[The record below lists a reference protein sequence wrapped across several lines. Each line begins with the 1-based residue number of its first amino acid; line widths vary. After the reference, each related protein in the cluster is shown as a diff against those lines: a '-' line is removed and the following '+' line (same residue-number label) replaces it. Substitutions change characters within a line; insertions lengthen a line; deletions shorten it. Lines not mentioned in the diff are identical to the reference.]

1 MRGSPA
7 IRPGTASGRPSPSRP
22 QPGSAS
28 RLSVD
33 LAGRAVALSPDVPA
47 NFDEP
52 LGEHHRLIGH
62 WVASRGKAGLS
73 LTRPAARRHIE
84 RVFDAAV
91 RDSLDAVEM
100 ADFRTVVLHGHDE
113 LPPAIIVICD
123 SIGQIDLGWIE
134 ESDAPIAWRA
144 AAYKALEQ
152 MLGRALPVFG
162 YGDLFEEISHY
173 YWDGETQDAAAR
185 ESLIALHGADP
196 DEVDQMALPS
206 EMDARRPGWMIAD
219 NAGATKLL
227 PPGLRRALRDMAQAH
242 RALGKVPGEA
252 NAWSF
257 EMDALYDYV
266 PGIEECSS
274 LPPMTLV
281 PVEQFNVE
289 VDDVGRHGMEYGF
302 LDVAGLC
309 PLSDAQSVDDWFAS
323 LRIGAHFLATAE
335 ALIGLDPKAL

>member
-1 MRGSPA
+1 M
-7 IRPGTASGRPSPSRP
+7 IGR
-22 QPGSAS
+22 
-28 RLSVD
+28 
-33 LAGRAVALSPDVPA
+33 
-47 NFDEP
+47 
-52 LGEHHRLIGH
+52 
-62 WVASRGKAGLS
+62 WVASRGDADTS

-91 RDSLDAVEM
+91 RDSLAAIEM
-100 ADFRTVVLHGHDE
+100 ADFRTVVIHGNDE

-123 SIGQIDLGWIE
+123 SIGQIELGWIE

-152 MLGRALPVFG
+152 MLGRALPVFA
-162 YGDLFEEISHY
+162 YQDLFEEFSHY
-173 YWDGETQDAAAR
+173 YWEGETDDAAAR
-185 ESLIALHGADP
+185 EAMIGLHGTND
-196 DEVDQMALPS
+196 VDGMTLPS
-206 EMDARRPGWMIAD
+206 EMDARRPDWMIAD

-242 RALGKVPGEA
+242 RALGKGPGEA

-257 EMDALYDYV
+257 EMDTLYDYV